1 MTETVYTAGL
11 YCRLSKEDKLL
22 NTESMSIDTQKKK
35 LTDFSKKMG
44 IAIGDIY
51 IDDGLSGVF
60 FDRPDFERMMTDVR
74 CGKLNCVIVKDLS
87 RLGRSDAE
95 SNRYYEDIFL
105 TEGIRFIAIDDNV
118 DTLRGFE
125 QIVPFMNM
133 FNAMYPRDI
142 SNKTRSAYKTKAE
155 HGEFLGSKAPY
166 GYQKSPA
173 DKHKLVVDE
182 ETAPVVRHIF
192 DLVLQGYGRKK
203 IAKALREEKILTPAA
218 YAKSKGNGRY
228 DKALSV
234 YGNDCM
240 WSDVSVG
247 ELITNEVYIGNCVNH
262 KQSKPFKSRKV
273 VDVPKKD
280 WIIVKGTHEPII
292 TQEVWSEAQK
302 LIQNRRRPAKD
313 KCVQIFSGLVKC
325 KDCGR
330 ALTYNS
336 HKTPDFMC
344 STYRSKGKELC
355 SAHRITYNELYT
367 AVMSD
372 IYHKT
377 KTLERN
383 EECLRQAAL
392 HCNEQKMMKETK
404 SLTAQLEKYNKR
416 IRELDVII
424 KKTYE
429 NNVLGALSNERFA
442 VLLKDYE
449 QEQAELKEKVIV
461 IQNQIDSYRQ
471 AKKQRC
477 GFRDIG

>member
-35 LTDFSKKMG
+35 LTDFAKQNG

-51 IDDGLSGVF
+51 VDDGLSGVF
-60 FDRPDFERMMTDVR
+60 FDRPDFERMMADVKSN
-74 CGKLNCVIVKDLS
+74 KLNCVIVKDLS

-166 GYQKSPA
+166 GYQKSPE
-173 DKHKLVVDE
+173 DKHKLVIDE

-192 DLVLQGYGRKK
+192 DLVLQGNGRKK
-203 IAKALREEKILTPAA
+203 IAKKLREEKILTPAA
-218 YAKSKGNGRY
+218 YAKSRGNERY

-234 YGNDCM
+234 YGDDCM

-247 ELITNEVYIGNCVNH
+247 ELISNEVYIGNCVNH
-262 KQSKPFKSRKV
+262 KQAKPFKSKKV

-280 WIIVKGTHEPII
+280 WIIVKDTHEPII
-292 TQEVWSEAQK
+292 SNEVWEDAQK

-313 KCVQIFSGLVKC
+313 NCVQIFSGLVKC

-330 ALTYNS
+330 ALSYNS
-336 HKTPDFMC
+336 HKTPDYMC
-344 STYRSKGKELC
+344 GTYRNKGKALC
-355 SAHRITYNELYT
+355 SAHRITYDELYG
-367 AVMSD
+367 AVLHD

-377 KTLERN
+377 KALEQN
-383 EECLRQAAL
+383 EEVLRQARLNATGR
-392 HCNEQKMMKETK
+392 KWRT
-404 SLTAQLEKYNKR
+404 
-416 IRELDVII
+416 
-424 KKTYE
+424 
-429 NNVLGALSNERFA
+429 
-442 VLLKDYE
+442 
-449 QEQAELKEKVIV
+449 
-461 IQNQIDSYRQ
+461 
-471 AKKQRC
+471 KQRA
-477 GFRDIG
+477 